1 MLTYRTGAAG
11 SPSAA
16 KAMGEHLLQQTLS
29 PEMAA
34 MAEYYQQ
41 GVAPPTAAE
50 AARARY
56 GGLAGEGGTLDPA
69 ALDAALS
76 DEINRLRENAAGP
89 GASPPEDL
97 ARDAA
102 GAIAGAGLAS

>member
-11 SPSAA
+11 APSAA

-34 MAEYYQQ
+34 MAEDYAQ
-41 GVAPPTAAE
+41 GIAPPTPAE

-56 GGLAGEGGTLDPA
+56 AGEAKDGHLPA
-69 ALDAALS
+69 GEALDELLRREIDRL
-76 DEINRLRENAAGP
+76 DE
-89 GASPPEDL
+89 S
-97 ARDAA
+97 ARDAQGRPPI
-102 GAIAGAGLAS
+102 GALTSVVEYDNRTGE